1 MDAIKGSQLNMNNP
15 DKQHVTI
22 RELYFFCVGAELRI
36 AITAKST
43 LRIVISNIGETR
55 KNTTIST
62 NMTLYFGL
70 TNEIPPQYI
79 DHRELFG
86 VKVHKNYWSSRY
98 APDESQKNFNDP
110 VFYHKEGLHH
120 YYHSDHC
127 KQQHGQTVSWCWEI
141 SQHKHKLYNTPA
153 KIRFCCLA
161 VRSKCCA
168 MPLKLIIFIARQGGV
183 RFD

>member
-1 MDAIKGSQLNMNNP
+1 MNNP

-70 TNEIPPQYI
+70 LTKFHHNISI
-79 DHRELFG
+79 T
-86 VKVHKNYWSSRY
+86 
-98 APDESQKNFNDP
+98 ANFS
-110 VFYHKEGLHH
+110 V
-120 YYHSDHC
+120 
-127 KQQHGQTVSWCWEI
+127 
-141 SQHKHKLYNTPA
+141 
-153 KIRFCCLA
+153 
-161 VRSKCCA
+161 
-168 MPLKLIIFIARQGGV
+168 
-183 RFD
+183 